1 MTRAL
6 LTSLLCIAMLH
17 PGRAQTSAPPSS
29 DSLGAHRVQKD
40 PDGNL
45 LAWYKPGTPGAAYA
59 HVARLAA
66 EFIKSGTPVDYHTGL
81 KMYLVTCCFEG
92 PHKRSQQDFEAGKTG
107 EDWMHNP
114 ACVYAGMVQSLVL
127 DYMPYSG
134 DTAYVGVVR
143 EMLDYQLA
151 NGTTPAGWPWG
162 GVPYASADPFEKTYQ
177 GATKWEKEG
186 MRGDGLHGVEP
197 DKVGE
202 MGYAYLKFYQVTGGD
217 KYLQAALGCADALA
231 KHVRPVGGDLEYFS
245 EANIRQSPW
254 PFRLNART
262 GLVHDE
268 YTANVV
274 EPVRLFDE
282 LLRTRDRL
290 KLDTARTNAYG
301 KARDLAWKWLFSK
314 NGPMKTYIWNGYF
327 EDIAND
333 PDHSNRVNNIPL
345 ETARYLLKH
354 PERDPDPDNNPTA
367 LVRWVASVFGTEGT
381 TAIREQT
388 WCYVPMG
395 SHTARYASVCALLH
409 ERTKDPRYKKE
420 ATDYFNWATY
430 ATDPNGVVRVGP
442 TWPGS
447 WFSDGYSDYIKHFME
462 GLAAVP
468 EWAPAGEDHLLR
480 STSAVQQI
488 AYGDRGVRFRT
499 YDAAGEAVLR
509 LTAKPKSVKVDGK
522 ALPERKDAKAGAW
535 TWEPLTRGGVVR
547 LHYTGG
553 HGVEIT
559 K

>member
-1 MTRAL
+1 
-6 LTSLLCIAMLH
+6 
-17 PGRAQTSAPPSS
+17 
-29 DSLGAHRVQKD
+29 
-40 PDGNL
+40 
-45 LAWYKPGTPGAAYA
+45 
-59 HVARLAA
+59 
-66 EFIKSGTPVDYHTGL
+66 
-81 KMYLVTCCFEG
+81 
-92 PHKRSQQDFEAGKTG
+92 
-107 EDWMHNP
+107 
-114 ACVYAGMVQSLVL
+114 
-127 DYMPYSG
+127 
-134 DTAYVGVVR
+134 
-143 EMLDYQLA
+143 LA
-151 NGTTPAGWPWG
+151 NGTTPADWPWA

-202 MGYAYLKFYQVTGGD
+202 MGYAYLKFYQVTGED
-217 KYLQAALGCADALA
+217 KYLQAALACADALA
-231 KHVRPVGGDLEYFS
+231 RHVRPVTGGLEYFS
-245 EANIRQSPW
+245 EVNIRKSPW

-282 LLRTRDRL
+282 LLRTQDRL

-314 NGPMKTYIWNGYF
+314 SGPMKTYIWNGYF

-354 PERDPDPDNNPTA
+354 PEHDPDPDNNPLA

-395 SHTARYASVCALLH
+395 SHTARYASVCALLY

-480 STSAVQQI
+480 SVSAVRQI
-488 AYGDRGVRFRT
+488 AYTAGGVRFRT
-499 YDAAGEAVLR
+499 YDDTGKAVLR
-509 LTAKPKSVKVDGK
+509 LSAKPKAVRVAGK
-522 ALPERKDAKAGAW
+522 ALPEGKAAKAGAW
-535 TWEPLTRGGVVR
+535 TWEPLGKGGVVR

-553 HGVEIT
+553 SEVEIS

>member
-1 MTRAL
+1 MTRYLLAAL
-6 LTSLLCIAMLH
+6 LLPLLLGS
-17 PGRAQTSAPPSS
+17 GRAQTTAAQSS
-29 DSLGAHRVQKD
+29 DSLGGHRAQKD
-40 PDGNL
+40 RSGNL
-45 LAWYKPGTPGAAYA
+45 LAWYQPGTPGAAYA
-59 HVARLAA
+59 HVSRLAA
-66 EFIKSGTPVDYHTGL
+66 EFIKSGTPVDHHTGL
-81 KMYLVTCCFEG
+81 KMYLVTCCFDG
-92 PHKRSQQDFEAGKTG
+92 PHKRSPQDFAAGKTG
-107 EDWMHNP
+107 ENWMHNP

-151 NGTTPAGWPWG
+151 NGTTPAEWPWG

-177 GATKWEKEG
+177 GATKWENEG

-197 DKVGE
+197 DKIGE

-217 KYLQAALGCADALA
+217 KYLKAALACADALA
-231 KHVRPVGGDLEYFS
+231 KHVRPVTGGLEYFS
-245 EANIRQSPW
+245 EVNIRKSPW

-262 GLVHDE
+262 GQVHDE

-282 LLRTRDRL
+282 LLRTGNRL

-301 KARDLAWKWLFSK
+301 KARELAWKWLFSK
-314 NGPMKTYIWNGYF
+314 SGPMKTYIWNGYF
-327 EDIAND
+327 EDIGND

-354 PERDPDPDNNPTA
+354 PETDPDPANNPTA

-388 WCYVPMG
+388 WCFVPMG
-395 SHTARYASVCALLH
+395 SHTARYASLCALLY
-409 ERTKDPRYKKE
+409 ERTGDPRYQKE
-420 ATDYFNWATY
+420 AADYFNWATY

-447 WFSDGYSDYIKHFME
+447 WFSDGYGDYIKHFME

-468 EWAPAGEDHLLR
+468 AWAPAGEDHLLR

-488 AYGDRGVRFRT
+488 AYGNGGVRFRT
-499 YDAAGEAVLR
+499 YDDAGSAVLR
-509 LTAKPKSVKVDGK
+509 LAAKPKSIKVDGK
-522 ALPERKDAKAGAW
+522 TLPERKDAKAAAW
-535 TWEPLTRGGVVR
+535 TWEPLGKGGIVR
-547 LHYTGG
+547 LRYAGG
-553 HGVEIT
+553 HGVEIN
-559 K
+559 